1 MTELAIELNSE
12 NSEKIRLRCPSCA
25 KLYEVKSADIR
36 ESSPQFQCVACQ
48 CRFTFDFP
56 VPAGEMALARAV
68 DAESQDRECR
78 KCGAL
83 NKAQSQECYN
93 CQVLFSKVEDL
104 PLDPTLRA
112 QPSLVRKWKLLL
124 QNFDDISQHEAFLMN
139 CHQLDA
145 LRFAT
150 LKYEEIRIEHGRSA
164 ICDQMLRR
172 IRAMSEVALMNRP
185 ADRGDE
191 AKKVS
196 AWSRML
202 IWSPYVLSL
211 GLIVWGSAGLA
222 HRNMVGV
229 GVAIACLATGLI
241 LIVRGKLSRHDFMG

>member
-1 MTELAIELNSE
+1 
-12 NSEKIRLRCPSCA
+12 
-25 KLYEVKSADIR
+25 
-36 ESSPQFQCVACQ
+36 
-48 CRFTFDFP
+48 
-56 VPAGEMALARAV
+56 MALARVV
-68 DAESQDRECR
+68 DAQSQEKECR

-124 QNFDDISQHEAFLMN
+124 QNFDDISQHEAFLMS
-139 CHQLDA
+139 CHQLEA

-150 LKYEEIRIEHGRSA
+150 LKYEEMRIENRRSP

-185 ADRGDE
+185 PE
-191 AKKVS
+191 VKKVS
-196 AWSRML
+196 TWSRILM
-202 IWSPYVLSL
+202 WSPYVLSL
-211 GLIVWGSAGLA
+211 GLIVWGSSGLA
-222 HRNMVGV
+222 HRNMVGL

-241 LIVRGKLSRHDFMG
+241 LIVRGKLSHHDFMG